1 MSSRDRT
8 IRGTHPT
15 KIEKK
20 RRKKEA
26 TTTYYFPVE
35 SRRVATT
42 TITIYTPIVLYILLS
57 SDLVPS
63 YI

>member
-20 RRKKEA
+20 RRKNEA
-26 TTTYYFPVE
+26 TTTYFPVE